1 MKRARQIFRGK
12 EATATI
18 IGLICAVAMLIGL
31 MSCGKDDSSKPTSSN
46 IPMFPAGQSS
56 ENSNEMGFYSSKGD
70 GQFGAWAGDSSEF
83 LVGVPAGEFLLTYGT
98 TVGTFSVAFRATDA
112 AVLHI
117 GMRENVRVT
126 DVSAQKGTITKQ
138 DGGTWPHGAV
148 TLFAWPGSGAAWNS
162 VFQSDG
168 SAAIML
174 IIGGQAAPGVNK
186 LPGLS
191 SAPNSPSTT
200 IPATTTTISP
210 TTTSAT
216 SASTTSTSSTST
228 SSTSSTSTTAATTT
242 STADSTTTTVSTT
255 TTTTTTSMPILGGS
269 ADVNQ
274 NLHWNVNAADT
285 NPVILLP
292 YCAIMVDNIGSIG
305 STNNIVVTF
314 TNPSSTMTE
323 TIPPGQGYGWGIAEE
338 CPMSWSAICNGNSI
352 GGTATAYN
360 DIVWEVNSDTCA
372 VNKIEDCEVEV
383 HNTGSQ
389 SITIMFSGG
398 YASGTRAI
406 LPGQDSMNR
415 GRKARAGECPV
426 SWTLIQ

>member
-1 MKRARQIFRGK
+1 MKRMRQIFRGK

-117 GMRENVRVT
+117 GMHENVRVT

-174 IIGGQAAPGVNK
+174 IIGGQAAPCVNK

-210 TTTSAT
+210 TTTSTT
-216 SASTTSTSSTST
+216 SASTT
-228 SSTSSTSTTAATTT
+228 STSSTSTTAATTT

-274 NLHWNVNAADT
+274 MLHWNVNAADT
-285 NPVILLP
+285 NPVLLLP

-314 TNPSSTMTE
+314 TTPSSTMTE
-323 TIPPGQGYGWGIAEE
+323 TLSPGEGHGLWDDSGIR
-338 CPMSWSAICNGNSI
+338 CPMSWAAICNGNSI

-360 DIVWEVNSDTCA
+360 DIEWEVDSDTCA

-406 LPGQDSMNR
+406 LPDQFSMNR
-415 GRKARAGECPV
+415 GRKAIAGECPV

>member
-1 MKRARQIFRGK
+1 MKRMRQIFRGK
-12 EATATI
+12 EDASTI
-18 IGLICAVAMLIGL
+18 IGLICAVAMIIGL
-31 MSCGKDDSSKPTSSN
+31 MISCSKDDSSKPTSSN

-117 GMRENVRVT
+117 GMHENVRVT

-210 TTTSAT
+210 TTTSTT
-216 SASTTSTSSTST
+216 SASTT
-228 SSTSSTSTTAATTT
+228 STSSTSTTAATTT

-274 NLHWNVNAADT
+274 MLHWNVNAADT
-285 NPVILLP
+285 NPVLLLP
-292 YCAIMVDNIGSIG
+292 YCAIMVDNIGS
-305 STNNIVVTF
+305 TNNIIVTF
-314 TNPSSTMTE
+314 TTPSSTMTK
-323 TIPPGQGYGWGIAEE
+323 TASPGEGYGWGKTEE
-338 CPMSWSAICNGNSI
+338 CPMSWAAICNGNSI

-360 DIVWEVNSDTCA
+360 DIEWEVDSDTCA
-372 VNKIEDCEVEV
+372 VNKIEDCEVTV
-383 HNTGSQ
+383 NNTGSQ

-406 LPGQDSMNR
+406 LPGQLSINR
-415 GRKARAGECPV
+415 GRKAITGECPV